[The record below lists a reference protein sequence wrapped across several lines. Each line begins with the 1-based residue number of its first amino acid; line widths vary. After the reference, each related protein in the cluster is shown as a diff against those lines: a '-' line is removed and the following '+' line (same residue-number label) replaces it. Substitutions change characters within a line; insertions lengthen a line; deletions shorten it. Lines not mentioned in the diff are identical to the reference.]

1 MNEKIVVYSFSP
13 FDPDDTAALG
23 NLCMYFMVPFEATLI
38 YVSAGPW
45 DDDAGLTMDLHD
57 DGVEIIAA
65 LACADKE
72 APGEW
77 ISTHAGGT
85 NAPISIAAGSEM
97 TIDFNAAA
105 IANRVDVQFQFLVG
119 ESWG

>member
-1 MNEKIVVYSFSP
+1 
-13 FDPDDTAALG
+13 
-23 NLCMYFMVPFEATLI
+23 MVPFGATLV
-38 YVSAGPW
+38 YASAAPW
-45 DDDAGLTMDLHD
+45 DDDASATLDLHD

-65 LACADKE
+65 LDCATKA

-85 NAPISIAAGSEM
+85 ETPVAIAAGSEM
-97 TIDFNAAA
+97 TVDFNSAAA
-105 IANRVDVQFQFLVG
+105 ANRFDIVFNFLVG